1 MSEEK
6 DIHIIGQGTYGC
18 VYRPNI
24 DCTTYEIGSQDY
36 LSKIQRKDKTSKN
49 EIKLGKKIT
58 SSLDKT
64 IYSSRFAPIL
74 ESCPVNIGK
83 MEQER
88 FSTCKMI
95 VQGKNNIQKT
105 GLISNKLNYVG
116 KDTLGSYLESE
127 LMYNHKTKKNA
138 MVYCKKIAET
148 HLYLLKSVEILNNI
162 GILHLDLK
170 HNNIM
175 FDNVRGV
182 PIIIDFGLSY
192 DAKHLDIPTYIKE
205 ESKPF
210 GICVPFYIPWT
221 IETILLSYLAQ
232 ELQGKGSHIN
242 EEKLKMPF
250 DKLNMFKE
258 LCDQYV
264 KKHGLLQSK
273 KLFKEEEKVEYNKML
288 HSWVE
293 SWKGKTWRD
302 VWVILSNSN
311 KTWDNY
317 SLCALYLIEM
327 QISGL
332 LQISNIHEDEHNSFL
347 KKYVLVLKKEM
358 LAKPSERSLPEI
370 TRKELHSIFS
380 QANKTEYKNTMQK
393 FKILLSENKTK
404 IKKERLSYNMDT
416 MQEEKAVYKKYN
428 KH

>member
-24 DCTTYEIGSQDY
+24 DCKTDEIGSRNY

-58 SSLDKT
+58 TSLPESS
-64 IYSSRFAPIL
+64 YNSRFAPIL

-83 MEQER
+83 MEQQR

-105 GLISNKLNYVG
+105 GLMSNKLNYVG
-116 KDTLGSYLESE
+116 KSTLGNYLESE
-127 LMYNHKTKKNA
+127 LMQNHKTKKNA
-138 MVYCKKIAET
+138 VVYCKKIAET
-148 HLYLLKSVEILNNI
+148 HLYLLKSIEILNNI

-175 FDNVRGV
+175 FDDVRGV

-192 DAKHLDIPTYIKE
+192 DSKHLDIPTYIKE
-205 ESKPF
+205 DTKPF
-210 GICVPFYIPWT
+210 GITVPFYIPWT
-221 IETILLSYLAQ
+221 IETVLLSYLAN
-232 ELQGKGSHIN
+232 ELKGKGSHIQ
-242 EEKLKMPF
+242 EEKLQMPF
-250 DKLNMFKE
+250 DKIAMFKE
-258 LCDQYV
+258 LCSEYV
-264 KKHGLLQSK
+264 KKNGLLQSK
-273 KLFKEEEKVEYNKML
+273 KLFKEEEKETYKKML
-288 HSWVE
+288 YSWVE
-293 SWKGKTWRD
+293 SWKGKTWRN
-302 VWVILSNSN
+302 VWVILSNSH

-332 LQISNIHEDEHNSFL
+332 LQISDIHKDEHNSFL

-358 LAKPSERSLPEI
+358 LAKPNERSLPGT

-380 QANKTEYKNTMQK
+380 QANKMEYKNTIQK
-393 FKILLSENKTK
+393 FKILLSENREKM
-404 IKKERLSYNMDT
+404 KKERISYNMNT
-416 MQEEKAVYKKYN
+416 LQEEKGIYKKFN
-428 KH
+428 N

>member
-24 DCTTYEIGSQDY
+24 DCETNEIGSQSY

-58 SSLDKT
+58 STLDES
-64 IYSSRFAPIL
+64 IYTSRFAPIL

-95 VQGKNNIQKT
+95 VQGKNKIQKT
-105 GLISNKLNYVG
+105 GLMSNKLNYVG
-116 KDTLGSYLESE
+116 KSTLGNYLESG
-127 LMYNHKTKKNA
+127 LMNNQRNKRNA
-138 MVYCKKIAET
+138 MIYCKKIAET
-148 HLYLLKSVEILNNI
+148 HLYLLKSIEILNNI

-175 FDNVRGV
+175 FDDVRGV

-192 DAKHLDIPTYIKE
+192 DSKHLDIPDYTKE

-210 GICVPFYIPWT
+210 GITVPFYIPWT
-221 IETILLSYLAQ
+221 IETVLLSYLAH
-232 ELQGKGSHIN
+232 ELKGKGTHID

-250 DKLNMFKE
+250 DKQNMFKE
-258 LCDQYV
+258 LCNQYV
-264 KKHGLLQSK
+264 KKNALLQSK
-273 KLFKEEEKVEYNKML
+273 KLFKEEEKENYKKML
-288 HSWVE
+288 QIWVE
-293 SWKGKTWRD
+293 SWKGKTCRD
-302 VWVILSNSN
+302 VWVMLSTSH

-332 LQISNIHEDEHNSFL
+332 LLISDVHEDDNNSFL
-347 KKYVLVLKKEM
+347 KKYILVLKKE
-358 LAKPSERSLPEI
+358 LLTKPNARSLPET

-380 QANKTEYKNTMQK
+380 QANKKEYNKVVEK
-393 FKILLSENKTK
+393 FKTMLSENKEN
-404 IKKERLSYNMDT
+404 IKKERNSYNMNT
-416 MQEEKAVYKKYN
+416 LQEEKGVYN
-428 KH
+428 RFNN

>member
-24 DCTTYEIGSQDY
+24 DCETNEIGSQSY

-58 SSLDKT
+58 STLDES
-64 IYSSRFAPIL
+64 IYTSRFAPIL

-95 VQGKNNIQKT
+95 VQGKNKIKKT
-105 GLISNKLNYVG
+105 GLMSNKLNYVG
-116 KDTLGSYLESE
+116 KLNLGNYLESG
-127 LMYNHKTKKNA
+127 LMNNQRNKRNA
-138 MVYCKKIAET
+138 MIYCKKVAET
-148 HLYLLKSVEILNNI
+148 HLYLLKSIEILNNI

-175 FDNVRGV
+175 FDDVRGV

-192 DAKHLDIPTYIKE
+192 DSKHLDIPDYTKE

-210 GICVPFYIPWT
+210 GIAVPFYIPWT
-221 IETILLSYLAQ
+221 IETVLLSYLAH
-232 ELQGKGSHIN
+232 ELKGKGTHID

-250 DKLNMFKE
+250 DKQNMFKE
-258 LCDQYV
+258 LCNQYV
-264 KKHGLLQSK
+264 KKNALLQSK
-273 KLFKEEEKVEYNKML
+273 KLFKEEEKENYKKML
-288 HSWVE
+288 QIWVE
-293 SWKGKTWRD
+293 SWKGKTCRD
-302 VWVILSNSN
+302 VWVMLSTSH

-332 LQISNIHEDEHNSFL
+332 LLISDVHEDDNNSFL
-347 KKYVLVLKKEM
+347 KKYILVLKKE
-358 LAKPSERSLPEI
+358 LLTKPNARSLPET

-380 QANKTEYKNTMQK
+380 QANKKEYNKVVEK
-393 FKILLSENKTK
+393 FKTMLSENKEN
-404 IKKERLSYNMDT
+404 IKKERNSYNMNT
-416 MQEEKAVYKKYN
+416 LQEEKGVYN
-428 KH
+428 RFNN